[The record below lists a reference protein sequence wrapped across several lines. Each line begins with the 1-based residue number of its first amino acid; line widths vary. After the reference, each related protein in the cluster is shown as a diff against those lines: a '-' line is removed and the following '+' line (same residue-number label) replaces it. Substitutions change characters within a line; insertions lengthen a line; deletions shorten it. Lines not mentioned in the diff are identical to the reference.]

1 MELQKALEYLVTLGQ
16 EQEQSFRDDME
27 NVYVSTD
34 YKRVLPDRPE
44 PIITGT
50 LTSVVA
56 YIKANIKEVEDP
68 IIHVEDYSTVA
79 IYSTLDDYEKRN
91 CYLKAKALVPEVL
104 RYGNFYETENFNI
117 ALQARFVPTPDR
129 DTLLK
134 ISGNIT
140 ESAVKTSVDDGVS
153 QSVAVKTGVTTVAN
167 TPVPKIV
174 KLKPFRTFT
183 EIEQPESE
191 FVFRIKEGPTCA
203 IFEADGGA
211 WKNQC
216 IQDIAKYLEYHLSD
230 SSTDIVILA

>member
-16 EQEQSFRDDME
+16 EQEQSYRDDLG

-56 YIKANIKEVEDP
+56 YVKADIDYKNVQ
-68 IIHVEDYSTVA
+68 IIHVEDYCTVA
-79 IYSTLDDYEKRN
+79 IYSTLDNYEKRN
-91 CYLKAKALVPEVL
+91 CWLKAKALVPEVM
-104 RYGNFYETENFNI
+104 RYGNFYDTETFNI

-134 ISGNIT
+134 ISGNIS
-140 ESAVKTSVDDGVS
+140 ESAIKTSVDDGVS
-153 QSVAVKTGVTTVAN
+153 QSVAIKTGVTTVAN
-167 TPVPKIV
+167 TPVPKTV

-183 EIEQPESE
+183 EIQQPESE
-191 FVFRIKEGPTCA
+191 FVFRIKEGPSCA

-216 IQDIAKYLEYHLSD
+216 IQDIAAYLEENLKD
-230 SSTDIVILA
+230 ISSIVILA